1 MNILHH
7 FMTMKKLITAFC
19 LFVSLSGQAP
29 SVKAQDYII
38 DFTYLGSRSK
48 FELLVLFGQP
58 VDYDIDLFRI
68 RYETIGSDF
77 LPDTASGLLVIPQVP
92 AGTQLPMVLYG
103 HGTTNGPTDVPSQL
117 RGGFEVAMAY
127 AAFGFITAAPDYLGL
142 GDSRGFHPY
151 VHAATE
157 SSASLDMLNASLEYL
172 DTHEPEWDPNFLFVA
187 GYSQGGH
194 ASMAVHK
201 EIEDFWSFVYPV
213 TAATHMSGPYS
224 ISGVMRDIILSDDS
238 YSEPAYIAYIVLG
251 YEAVYG
257 NIYNEITDIFKEP
270 YATSIQNFYT
280 GAINLDALNT
290 QLLTALSLGGDT
302 VTKRMLQD
310 SIVDALANQPDHP
323 INIALAD
330 NDTYQWAPQAPTRLY
345 FCGNDEQ
352 VPFENSLVAEEAMQS
367 LGAADL
373 QAINLNPAFNHGQCV
388 FPAILSSID
397 FFLSFV
403 HPSAVDQPL
412 VNAEPLSLFPNPAGD
427 AITFGLEAA
436 KGGIRYEIY
445 NAYGQLAGNG
455 LTYLNIISTSQLPG
469 GLYTL
474 ICTTEGK
481 SSVGRFFKL

>member
-1 MNILHH
+1 MN
-7 FMTMKKLITAFC
+7 MKKFLYAFC
-19 LFVSLSGQAP
+19 LFISLISMLP
-29 SVKAQDYII
+29 SLKAQDYLIEST
-38 DFTYLGSRSK
+38 FLGSRSK

-58 VDYDIDLFRI
+58 VDYDIDLFRV

-92 AGTQLPMVLYG
+92 AGTQLPMVLYE

-127 AAFGFITAAPDYLGL
+127 AAFGFVTAAPDYLGL

-157 SSASLDMLNASLEYL
+157 TSASLDMLNASLEYL
-172 DTHEPEWDPNFLFVA
+172 DLNEPEWDPNFLFVA

-224 ISGVMRDIILSDDS
+224 ISGVMRDIILSDES

-251 YEAVYG
+251 YETVYG
-257 NIYNEITDIFKEP
+257 NIFNEITDIFKEP
-270 YATSIQNFYT
+270 YATSINNFYNGT
-280 GAINLDALNT
+280 INLDALNT
-290 QLLTALSLGGDT
+290 QLLAELALGGNT
-302 VTKRMLQD
+302 ITKRMLQD
-310 SIVDALANQPDHP
+310 SIVDALANQPNHP

-330 NDTYQWAPQAPTRLY
+330 NDTYQWAPVAPTRLY
-345 FCGNDEQ
+345 YCGNDEQ
-352 VPFENSLVAEEAMQS
+352 VPFENSIVAEETMQS

-373 QAINLNPAFNHGQCV
+373 EAINLNPAFNHGQCV

-403 HPSAVDQPL
+403 NPSATHQPL
-412 VNAEPLSLFPNPAGD
+412 ADAAPLFIFPNPAGD
-427 AITFGLEAA
+427 AITLAVDDVQEGVQ
-436 KGGIRYEIY
+436 YEIY
-445 NAYGQLAGNG
+445 DAYGQLAGHG
-455 LTYLNIISTSQLPG
+455 LTYLNIISTNQLPG
-469 GLYTL
+469 GLYT
-474 ICTTEGK
+474 IVCTTSGK
-481 SSVGRFFKL
+481 SSVGRFVKL